1 MIMIQSA
8 LLLVL
13 FLVELGSLAAFG
25 YWGFHIDKGMLMKV
39 LLGIGLPLAV
49 AVFWGTFVAP
59 KASIPVS
66 LPLRAVLQLTV
77 FTLAAA
83 ALYAAGQKPLAIGFL
98 AAALLDWTLVHA
110 MKL

>member
-1 MIMIQSA
+1 MIMIQSV

-25 YWGFHIDKGMLMKV
+25 YWGFHMDKGMLMKI
-39 LLGIGLPLAV
+39 LLGIGTPLVV
-49 AVFWGTFVAP
+49 AIIWGTFIAP

-66 LPLRAVLQLTV
+66 LPLRALLQLIV

-83 ALYAAGQKPLAIGFL
+83 ALYAAGQKQLAVGFL
-98 AAALLDWTLVHA
+98 AVALLDWTLVHA